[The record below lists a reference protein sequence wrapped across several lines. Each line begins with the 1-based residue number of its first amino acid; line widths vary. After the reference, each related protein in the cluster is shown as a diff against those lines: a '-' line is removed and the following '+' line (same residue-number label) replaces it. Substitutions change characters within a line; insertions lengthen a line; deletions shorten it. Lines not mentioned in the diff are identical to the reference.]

1 MRRSTATHAALS
13 ILLLVSLP
21 LASCE
26 NLPGSRTQQSTAIGA
41 VAGAAAGAA
50 IAGEG
55 NRIVGALIG
64 AAVGGAGGY
73 LLGAKTDWFDRDD
86 GDDHAV
92 AAVEQARRNPA
103 TSADVRRA
111 STADLNADG
120 FVTFDEVV
128 AMDQAGLGDGEMIA
142 RLRATDQVFD
152 LNAQQRQALINAG
165 VSPAVVAE
173 MPRIN
178 QDERNRVL
186 ASEPVGRPR
195 R

>member
-1 MRRSTATHAALS
+1 MTRLTS
-13 ILLLVSLP
+13 LLAVLTLVVSLP

-41 VAGAAAGAA
+41 AAGAAAGAV

-64 AAVGGAGGY
+64 AALGGAGGY
-73 LLGAKTDWFDRDD
+73 LLGAKTDWFERED
-86 GDDHAV
+86 GDEHAV
-92 AAVEQARRNPA
+92 AAVEDARRSPA
-103 TSADVRRA
+103 TATDVERA
-111 STADLNADG
+111 STADLNDDG

-128 AMDQAGLGDGEMIA
+128 AMEQAGLSDSEILA

-152 LNAQQRQALINAG
+152 LNADQRKALLEAG
-165 VSPAVVAE
+165 VSPVVVAE

-178 QDERNRVL
+178 QAEKNRVL
-186 ASEPVGRPR
+186 ASEQPLGRPR
-195 R
+195 

>member
-1 MRRSTATHAALS
+1 MKRMPTTLAALS
-13 ILLLVSLP
+13 LSMSLP

-26 NLPGSRTQQSTAIGA
+26 SLPGSRTQQSTAIGA
-41 VAGAAAGAA
+41 AAGAAAGAA

-64 AAVGGAGGY
+64 AAIGGAGGY

-103 TSADVRRA
+103 TAADVRRA
-111 STADLNADG
+111 STADLNSDG

-128 AMDQAGLGDGEMIA
+128 AMEEAGLSDTEMLA

-152 LNAQQRQALINAG
+152 LTAAQRNALLDAG
-165 VSPAVVAE
+165 VSPTVVAE

-178 QDERNRVL
+178 QAEKNRVL
-186 ASEPVGRPR
+186 ASEPLGRPR
-195 R
+195 

>member
-1 MRRSTATHAALS
+1 V
-13 ILLLVSLP
+13 VSLP

-41 VAGAAAGAA
+41 AAGAAAGAV

-64 AAVGGAGGY
+64 AALGGAGGY
-73 LLGAKTDWFDRDD
+73 LLGAKTDWFERED
-86 GDDHAV
+86 GDEHAV
-92 AAVEQARRNPA
+92 AAVEDARRSPA
-103 TSADVRRA
+103 TATDVERA
-111 STADLNADG
+111 STADLNDDG

-128 AMDQAGLGDGEMIA
+128 AMEQAGLSDSEILA

-152 LNAQQRQALINAG
+152 LNADQRKALLEAG
-165 VSPAVVAE
+165 VSPVVVAE

-178 QDERNRVL
+178 QAEKNRVL
-186 ASEPVGRPR
+186 ASEQPLGRPR
-195 R
+195 